1 MYAHEIIVENYM
13 QALLKA
19 ALLLGDLHH
28 SEPIHR
34 VVISEFCHSD
44 HLRIL
49 HSKCTIICEPK
60 TVPPKIESDCLSD
73 SSSEYLILY
82 PLSCCKW
89 TLSKWKS

>member
-1 MYAHEIIVENYM
+1 MSAQEIIVENYM

-19 ALLLGDLHH
+19 ALLLGDLHP
-28 SEPIHR
+28 SEPIR
-34 VVISEFCHSD
+34 RIVISGFCHSD

-49 HSKCTIICEPK
+49 HSTCTIICEPK

-89 TLSKWKS
+89 KP

>member
-19 ALLLGDLHH
+19 ALLLGDLRH
-28 SEPIHR
+28 SESIHR

-60 TVPPKIESDCLSD
+60 IVPPKIESDCLSD

-89 TLSKWKS
+89 KP

>member
-1 MYAHEIIVENYM
+1 MSAQEIIVENYM

-49 HSKCTIICEPK
+49 RSRCTIICEPK
-60 TVPPKIESDCLSD
+60 IVPPKIESDCLSG

-89 TLSKWKS
+89 KP

>member
-1 MYAHEIIVENYM
+1 MSVQEIFVENYM

-34 VVISEFCHSD
+34 VVISGFCHSD
-44 HLRIL
+44 PLRIL
-49 HSKCTIICEPK
+49 HSRCTIICETQ
-60 TVPPKIESDCLSD
+60 TVPPKIESDCIPA

-82 PLSCCKW
+82 PLPCCKW
-89 TLSKWKS
+89 KP

>member
-1 MYAHEIIVENYM
+1 MSAQEIIVENYM

-34 VVISEFCHSD
+34 VVISGFCYSD
-44 HLRIL
+44 RLRIL
-49 HSKCTIICEPK
+49 HSRCTIICEPK
-60 TVPPKIESDCLSD
+60 TVPPKIENNCIPA

-82 PLSCCKW
+82 PLSDKVQ
-89 TLSKWKS
+89 

>member
-60 TVPPKIESDCLSD
+60 TVPPKIESDCIHV

-82 PLSCCKW
+82 PLSCCK
-89 TLSKWKS
+89 KKQHP

>member
-19 ALLLGDLHH
+19 ALLLGDLRR

-49 HSKCTIICEPK
+49 RSRCTIICEPK
-60 TVPPKIESDCLSD
+60 TVPSKIEDDCIPA

-82 PLSCCKW
+82 PLSCCK
-89 TLSKWKS
+89 KKQHP